1 MAQISKGFPA
11 RSGRA
16 GTCGKRKAARREQ
29 GRPDVASLQEISRA
43 VRECAGEGLTST
55 SPAQASAGKQVFHT
69 FPVYLPGISRLSRT
83 AGTAALPGA
92 QVAAGSAR
100 GVSHGQWRP
109 QISQS
114 QGSASRKVTP
124 AGAVTRQGG
133 HRGYS
138 LSLRPLPLSTWPPL
152 HHISPNSLPGT
163 GRAMR
168 FLPHTGLGGASAPRQ
183 LKIKEQ
189 ESHHDYRAGNHRS
202 SFYQASD

>member
-1 MAQISKGFPA
+1 M
-11 RSGRA
+11 
-16 GTCGKRKAARREQ
+16 
-29 GRPDVASLQEISRA
+29 ASLQEISRA
-43 VRECAGEGLTST
+43 VRESAGEGLTST

-138 LSLRPLPLSTWPPL
+138 LSQATTSLYMAAPSPLSPPQ
-152 HHISPNSLPGT
+152 GT
-163 GRAMR
+163 GR
-168 FLPHTGLGGASAPRQ
+168 
-183 LKIKEQ
+183 
-189 ESHHDYRAGNHRS
+189 ESCGS
-202 SFYQASD
+202 SRTLD